1 MMLLKGAL
9 NAEEKVGLK
18 LNVHKKNLSAIMK
31 ILPAMKKP
39 SVSYLLGEGKTWM
52 AIEVVIDEKK
62 VRELVPKLKEK
73 GAIDIIEYP
82 LNKVI
87 Y

>member
-1 MMLLKGAL
+1 MLLLKGAL

-18 LNVHKKNLSAIMK
+18 MNIEEKNLTKILS
-31 ILPAMKKP
+31 ILPALKKP
-39 SVSYLLGEGKTWM
+39 TISHLLNTDEKWL
-52 AIEVVIDEKK
+52 AVEVIIDEKK
-62 VRELVPKLKEK
+62 VREIVPQLKEA
-73 GAIDIIEYP
+73 GAEGIVEYP